1 MSAWLSKWAPASGVL
16 AGVLVAIALFAGPKN
31 SPGDNATGA
40 QVISWYGSHH
50 TADFVSD
57 LLGGLAV
64 LFLVLFAVA
73 LARQVRTGDRWLA
86 HGALAGAVF
95 GGVGLLTSI
104 GFDTVLAQ
112 DHKHLTIA
120 SAQTLNLLENDFFL
134 PILVGFALFGI
145 LTALAVL
152 VGRILPKWMGWV
164 MFVFGLACLAG
175 PIGFFGLLATMLW
188 VLVAGI
194 WMVKQGPPVPERAAL
209 LAEDHV
215 PV

>member
-16 AGVLVAIALFAGPKN
+16 AAALVAIAFFARPN
-31 SPGDNATGA
+31 SPGSDATGA
-40 QVISWYGSHH
+40 QVIAWYGSHH
-50 TADFVSD
+50 TSDFVFD
-57 LLGGLAV
+57 LIGGLAV

-95 GGVGLLTSI
+95 GGVGFLTSV
-104 GFDTVLAQ
+104 GFDAVLAQ
-112 DHKHLTIA
+112 DHNHLTTA

-145 LTALAVL
+145 LTGLAVV

-164 MFVFGLACLAG
+164 MFAFGLATLAG
-175 PIGFFGLLATMLW
+175 PIGFFGLLATLLW

-194 WMVKQGPPVPERAAL
+194 WMVKQGPPVPERVTPLVEHHVAA
-209 LAEDHV
+209 
-215 PV
+215 

>member
-1 MSAWLSKWAPASGVL
+1 MSTWLSKWAPASGVL
-16 AGVLVAIALFAGPKN
+16 AGLLVAIALFAGPKN

-40 QVISWYGSHH
+40 QVIAWYGSHH

-57 LLGGLAV
+57 IIGGLAV

-95 GGVGLLTSI
+95 GGVGFLTSI
-104 GFDTVLAQ
+104 GFEAVLAQ
-112 DHKHLTIA
+112 DHNHLTIA
-120 SAQTLNLLENDFFL
+120 SAQTLNLLQNDFFL
-134 PILVGFALFGI
+134 PILIGFALFGI
-145 LTALAVL
+145 LTGLAVV
-152 VGRILPKWMGWV
+152 VGRILPKWMGLV

-175 PIGFFGLLATMLW
+175 PIGWFGLLASMLW

-194 WMVKQGPPVPERAAL
+194 WMVKQGPPTPERVTPR
-209 LAEDHV
+209 AEDRV
-215 PV
+215 AA

>member
-1 MSAWLSKWAPASGVL
+1 VL
-16 AGVLVAIALFAGPKN
+16 AGVLVAIAFFASPN

-40 QVISWYGSHH
+40 QVIAWYGSHH
-50 TADFVSD
+50 TSDFVFD
-57 LLGGLAV
+57 LIGGLAL

-95 GGVGLLTSI
+95 GGVGFLTSV

-112 DHKHLTIA
+112 DHNRLTVA

-134 PILVGFALFGI
+134 PILIGFALFGI
-145 LTALAVL
+145 LTGLAVV

-175 PIGFFGLLATMLW
+175 PAGFFGVLATVLW

-194 WMVKQGPPVPERAAL
+194 WMVKQGPPVPDRATL
-209 LAEDHV
+209 LAQDGV
-215 PV
+215 TV

>member
-1 MSAWLSKWAPASGVL
+1 MSAWLSKWAPASGTL
-16 AGVLVAIALFAGPKN
+16 AGILVAIAFFASPKA
-31 SPGDNATGA
+31 PGDNATSA
-40 QVISWYGSHH
+40 QVIAWYNSHH
-50 TADFVSD
+50 AADFVGD
-57 LLGGLAV
+57 LIGGLAV

-95 GGVGLLTSI
+95 GGVGFLTSV

-112 DHKHLTIA
+112 DHNHLTIA
-120 SAQTLNLLENDFFL
+120 SAQTLSLLENDFFL
-134 PILVGFALFGI
+134 PILIGFALFGI
-145 LTALAVL
+145 LTGLAVV

-175 PIGFFGLLATMLW
+175 PAGFFGLLAVMLW

-194 WMVKQGPPVPERAAL
+194 WMVKQGPAIPDRGPL

-215 PV
+215 TA

>member
-16 AGVLVAIALFAGPKN
+16 AGVLVAIAFFAGPS

-40 QVISWYGSHH
+40 QVITWYNSHH
-50 TADFVSD
+50 TSDFVFD
-57 LLGGLAV
+57 LLGGLAI

-86 HGALAGAVF
+86 YGALGGAVF
-95 GGVGLLTSI
+95 GGVGFLTSI

-112 DHKHLTIA
+112 DHNHLTIA
-120 SAQTLNLLENDFFL
+120 SAQTLNLLDNDFFL
-134 PILVGFALFGI
+134 PILIGFSLFGM
-145 LTALAVL
+145 LAGLAVV

-164 MFVFGLACLAG
+164 MFAFGLACLAG
-175 PIGFFGLLATMLW
+175 PAGFFGALATMLW

-194 WMVKQGPPVPERAAL
+194 WMVKQGAPVPEPATPV
-209 LAEDHV
+209 AEQHATV
-215 PV
+215 

>member
-1 MSAWLSKWAPASGVL
+1 MSSWLSRWAPASGVL
-16 AGVLVAIALFAGPKN
+16 AGALVAIAFFASPN

-40 QVISWYGSHH
+40 QVIAWYSSHH
-50 TADFVSD
+50 TADFVFD
-57 LLGGLAV
+57 ILAGVAV

-73 LARQVRTGDRWLA
+73 LLQQVRTGDRWLA
-86 HGALAGAVF
+86 HGALVAAAF

-104 GFDTVLAQ
+104 GFDAVLAQ
-112 DHKHLTIA
+112 DHNHLTIA
-120 SAQTLNLLENDFFL
+120 SAQTLSLLENDFFL

-145 LTALAVL
+145 LTGLAVV
-152 VGRILPKWMGWV
+152 VGRILPTWMGWV

-175 PIGFFGLLATMLW
+175 PIGFFGILATMLW

-194 WMVKQGPPVPERAAL
+194 WMIKQGPPVPDRVTP

-215 PV
+215 TV

>member
-16 AGVLVAIALFAGPKN
+16 AGVLVAIAFFASPN

-40 QVISWYGSHH
+40 QVITWYGSHH
-50 TADFVSD
+50 TSDFVFD
-57 LLGGLAV
+57 LIGGLAL

-95 GGVGLLTSI
+95 GGVGFLTSV

-112 DHKHLTIA
+112 DHNRLTVA

-134 PILVGFALFGI
+134 PILIGFALFGI
-145 LTALAVL
+145 LTGLAVV

-175 PIGFFGLLATMLW
+175 PAGFFGVLATVLW

-194 WMVKQGPPVPERAAL
+194 WMVKQGPPVPDRATL
-209 LAEDHV
+209 LAQDRV
-215 PV
+215 TV

>member
-1 MSAWLSKWAPASGVL
+1 MSTWLSRWAPASGAL
-16 AGVLVAIALFAGPKN
+16 AGVLVAIAFFAGPS
-31 SPGDNATGA
+31 SPGDDATGA
-40 QVISWYGSHH
+40 RVIAWYGSHH

-57 LLGGLAV
+57 IIAGVAV

-73 LARQVRTGDRWLA
+73 LAVQVRTGDRWLA
-86 HGALAGAVF
+86 HGALAAAVF

-112 DHKHLTIA
+112 DHNHLTIA

-145 LTALAVL
+145 LTGLAVV

-164 MFVFGLACLAG
+164 MFAFGLACLGG
-175 PIGFFGLLATMLW
+175 PIGFFALLATMLW

-194 WMVKQGPPVPERAAL
+194 WMVKQGSPVPARMTL
-209 LAEDHV
+209 PAEDHATV
-215 PV
+215 